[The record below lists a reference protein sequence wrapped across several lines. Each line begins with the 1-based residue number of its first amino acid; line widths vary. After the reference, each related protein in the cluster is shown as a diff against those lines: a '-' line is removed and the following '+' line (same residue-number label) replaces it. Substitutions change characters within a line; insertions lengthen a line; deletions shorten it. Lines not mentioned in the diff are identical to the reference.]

1 MENTMKLS
9 KIIFL
14 AMLLS
19 VATSCFALHPHAGE
33 YSYQFLNVHSDP
45 AMMALGGRGVHS
57 QTSQAAFA
65 LQPASGGL
73 KPHQSLGVSYTSWL
87 DDGAYNQI
95 YYSSANRI
103 KHFGIMLRNLDFGK
117 VESRDDTGVLLGYY
131 HPQDISVMAN
141 YARRLTPSLYAGAN
155 LGFLYEKLA
164 TASSLGFHS
173 DLGITYLPPI
183 NNSSLSMSVRN
194 LGLATKVNE
203 QRSKLPISFET
214 DLGKHWEFENA
225 TFGLEVSTVKA
236 IDEHLKFSFAS
247 EVGIWDKLYLRGAYK
262 LKQDPRSLSAG
273 IGFKLHNLEVDYAWT
288 GFGSGLNDVHSFGLK
303 WNF

>member
-1 MENTMKLS
+1 MKLS
-9 KIIFL
+9 EILFL

-19 VATSCFALHPHAGE
+19 VATGCFALHSHAGE

-57 QTSQAAFA
+57 QTTQSGFS
-65 LQPASGGL
+65 LQPAIGVM
-73 KPHQSLGVSYTSWL
+73 KTHQSLGVSYTSWL
-87 DDGAYNQI
+87 DDSAYNQI

-103 KHFGIMLRNLDFGK
+103 KHFGIMLRNLDYGK
-117 VESRDDTGVLLGYY
+117 VESRDDTGVFLGYY
-131 HPQDISVMAN
+131 HPQDISVMGN
-141 YARRLTPSLYAGAN
+141 YARRITPSLYAGAN
-155 LGFLYEKLA
+155 LGVLYEKLA

-183 NNSSLSMSVRN
+183 NNSSLCMSVRN
-194 LGLATKVNE
+194 LGLATKVND

-225 TFGLEVSTVKA
+225 SFGLEVSAVKA
-236 IDEHLKFSFAS
+236 IDEYLKFSVAS
-247 EVGIWDKLYLRGAYK
+247 QIEILDRLYLRGAYK
-262 LKQDPRSLSAG
+262 IKQDPRSLSAG
-273 IGFKLHNLEVDYAWT
+273 LGFKLHNLEVDYAWT
-288 GFGSGLNDVHSFGLK
+288 GLGSGLNDVHSFGLK